1 MSFRT
6 AGALLEPSCAFCQ
19 RGPPPAEPSSE
30 VFSELSEA
38 LLSSPELSGKLQ
50 NLSGLILCRST
61 RQFSTEGY
69 RQTYRLYPLLKE
81 PLVSFAA
88 SSSFLLSP
96 LFYLSAMFYVGLIW
110 SIYSEEP
117 PVSCGWIILGG

>member
-1 MSFRT
+1 VAPRT
-6 AGALLEPSCAFCQ
+6 SRRVVGEAHLTIPY
-19 RGPPPAEPSSE
+19 P
-30 VFSELSEA
+30 FSDTLSEA
-38 LLSSPELSGKLQ
+38 LLSSLASSRTYLAF
-50 NLSGLILCRST
+50 LCRGT
-61 RQFSTEGY
+61 RRFSTEGY

-96 LFYLSAMFYVGLIW
+96 LFYLSAMFYVGLIL

>member
-19 RGPPPAEPSSE
+19 RGPPPAKKPSE

-38 LLSSPELSGKLQ
+38 LLSSLASSRTYLAF
-50 NLSGLILCRST
+50 LCRGT
-61 RQFSTEGY
+61 KRFSTEGY